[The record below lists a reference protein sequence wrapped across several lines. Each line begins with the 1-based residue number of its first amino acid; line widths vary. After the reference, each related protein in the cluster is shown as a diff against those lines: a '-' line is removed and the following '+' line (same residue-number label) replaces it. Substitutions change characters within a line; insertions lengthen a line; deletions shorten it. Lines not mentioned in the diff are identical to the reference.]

1 MTLFRLSQERLTLAV
16 ALLVATS
23 LLCVCYASSFAQSV
37 DPQTALP
44 LPQGFGKD
52 LAPNAV
58 QDQRV
63 RQYLYPKRIVW
74 TSEQGVANP
83 ELLLQPVLGQT
94 STSIMGDQTQ
104 ACVLSKGGAFI
115 LDFGCEIHG
124 SFRVEARDL
133 TPGASSQGRSVKLR
147 VRFGESVDEA
157 CAEVGEK
164 GAINEHST
172 RDQVIA
178 VPWLGAVE
186 CGESAFRFV
195 RVDLVDDDARILF
208 DSARAIFIYR
218 DLPRL
223 GQFNSSDERLN
234 QVWDVAARTQLL
246 TMQQYVFEGAKR
258 DRLVWYGDFTPQTMT
273 ALRVYGDSKVLRDTL
288 GYYARETWPL
298 PKWMNGMPNY
308 SLWWLITIGDLYRHT
323 GDRALVEEQWDYVKG
338 LVEQLLPY
346 IKEDGH
352 AGFPNP
358 FLDWPTN
365 DKPQALD
372 AGTHAMFALGFDRV
386 AEMAAVVEDAKT
398 EKLARETAA
407 KVRTY
412 KPSNVGN
419 KQAAALLALAG
430 IEKSG
435 ESNVDV
441 VAKNGAEN
449 FSTFYGYY
457 MLEALSEGG
466 ADQVALDV
474 CRDYWGAM
482 IDVGAT
488 TFWEDFDLKWLEN
501 AGRIDERT
509 PEGKESL
516 HGDRGAYC
524 YIGLRHSLCHGW
536 ASGPAAWISAH
547 VLGVTPTEPGFTKAR
562 VKPFLGD
569 LDWVEGDVPTP
580 YGQIHVRCDKN
591 DDGSIKVQAVAPKE
605 IELEIVQ
612 P

>member
-1 MTLFRLSQERLTLAV
+1 MKISLTPRRCAAVLA
-16 ALLVATS
+16 ALAAALTS
-23 LLCVCYASSFAQSV
+23 CALTAPNANAQSV
-37 DPQTALP
+37 EPEKAIALP
-44 LPQGFGKD
+44 EGFADD

-63 RQYLYPKRIVW
+63 RQYLYAKRIVAV
-74 TSEQGVANP
+74 SEEGVKNP
-83 ELLLQPVLGQT
+83 EKLLQPVLGQT
-94 STSIMGDQTQ
+94 ATSIMGDENA
-104 ACVLSKGGAFI
+104 ACVMSGGGHI
-115 LDFGCEIHG
+115 LLDFGCEIHG

-133 TPGASSQGRSVKLR
+133 KPSKNSVGKTVRLR
-147 VRFGESVDEA
+147 IRFGESVDEA
-157 CAEVGEK
+157 NADVGEK
-164 GAINEHST
+164 GAVNEHST
-172 RDQVIA
+172 RDQIIT

-195 RVDLVDDDARILF
+195 RIDVVDDDAKIIF

-223 GQFNSSDERLN
+223 GQFKCSDERLN
-234 QVWDVAARTQLL
+234 QVWDVCARTILL
-246 TMQQYVFEGAKR
+246 TMQQFVFEGAKR

-323 GDRALVEEQWDYVKG
+323 GDPELVKEQWDYVKG
-338 LVEQLLPY
+338 LVDQLLPY
-346 IKEDGH
+346 IDDNGK

-365 DKPQALD
+365 DKPDALN

-386 AEMAAVVEDAKT
+386 AEMAKVVGDKKT
-398 EKLARETAA
+398 EELALKTAA

-419 KQAAALLALAG
+419 KQAAALLALAD
-430 IEKSG
+430 IQKDG

-441 VAKNGAEN
+441 VAKDGPQG

-457 MLEALSEGG
+457 MLEALSKGG
-466 ADQVALDV
+466 KNQVALDV
-474 CRDYWGAM
+474 ARDYWGAM
-482 IDVGAT
+482 IERGAT

-501 AGRIDERT
+501 AGRIDEAT
-509 PEGKESL
+509 PEGMESL

-536 ASGPAAWISAH
+536 ASGPAAWISAN
-547 VLGVTPTEPGFTKAR
+547 VMGVTPLEPGFKKVQ

-569 LDWVEGDVPTP
+569 LEWFEGSVPTP
-580 YGQIHVRCDKN
+580 YGQIKIRCDKQA
-591 DDGSIKVQAVAPKE
+591 DGSIKTKIDAPKE
-605 IELEIVQ
+605 IEVVEVK
-612 P
+612 

>member
-1 MTLFRLSQERLTLAV
+1 MKIELKRKLASLT
-16 ALLVATS
+16 VATCMA
-23 LLCVCYASSFAQSV
+23 LASFFAVMNANSAFAQSV
-37 DPQTALP
+37 DPATVAA
-44 LPQGFGKD
+44 LPQGFADD

-74 TSEQGVANP
+74 TSETGVKNV
-83 ELLLQPVLGQT
+83 EKLLEPVLGQT
-94 STSIMGDQTQ
+94 STSIMGDENQ
-104 ACVLSKGGAFI
+104 ACVLSKGGAI
-115 LDFGCEIHG
+115 LFDFGCEIHG

-133 TPGASSQGRSVKLR
+133 KPGKSSVGKTVKLR

-157 CAEVGEK
+157 NSTVGEK

-172 RDQVIA
+172 RDQVIE

-195 RVDLVDDDARILF
+195 RVDLVDDDAKLIF

-218 DLPRL
+218 DMPRL
-223 GQFNSSDERLN
+223 GQFKSSDERLN
-234 QVWDVAARTQLL
+234 KVWDVAARTVHL

-273 ALRVYGDSKVLRDTL
+273 ALRVFGDSKVLRDTL
-288 GYYARETWPL
+288 GRYARETWPL

-308 SLWWLITIGDLYRHT
+308 SLWWLITIGDEYRHT
-323 GDRALVEEQWDYVKG
+323 GDKEIVLEQWDYVKG
-338 LVEQLLPY
+338 LVDQLLPY
-346 IKEDGH
+346 IGKDGH
-352 AGFPNP
+352 AQFPSP

-365 DKPQALD
+365 DKPAALD
-372 AGTHAMFALGFDRV
+372 AGTHATFALAFDRV
-386 AEMAAVVEDAKT
+386 AEMAAIVGDAKT
-398 EKLARETAA
+398 EKLAKDSAA
-407 KVRTY
+407 KVRSFH
-412 KPSNVGN
+412 PSNAAN

-430 IEKSG
+430 IERDG
-435 ESNVDV
+435 ENNVAT
-441 VAKNGAEN
+441 VAKNGAEG

-457 MLEALSEGG
+457 MLEALSAGG
-466 ADQVALDV
+466 EDQVAIDV

-501 AGRIDERT
+501 AGRIDEAT
-509 PEGKESL
+509 PEGLESL

-536 ASGPAAWISAH
+536 ASGPAAWMSAH
-547 VLGVTPTEPGFTKAR
+547 VLGVTPIEPGFKKAR

-569 LDWVEGDVPTP
+569 LDWVEGTVPTP
-580 YGQIHVRCDKN
+580 FGVIKVRADKQK
-591 DDGSIKVQAVAPKE
+591 DGSVKTKIEAPKE
-605 IELEIVQ
+605 VEIVEE
-612 P
+612 